1 VAAAPTRATP
11 PAIHDRPYMCSA
23 MRRGPIKCSE
33 SFEPVPVQPFAART
47 FLLLNA
53 AYRVFSFYI
62 SMSTGR
68 GFVVVNK
75 CLIGSPRRAPA
86 DGFLELSALASSA
99 REGIGWLRVAA
110 W

>member
-1 VAAAPTRATP
+1 
-11 PAIHDRPYMCSA
+11 

-99 REGIGWLRVAA
+99 RGYWVAPHGKSDLIALDKEKQRVLLHA
-110 W
+110 WALL